1 MYIEFHCPQRT
12 MRWGLVFNRLT
23 VSRIPQSV
31 LLGFPRHR
39 SVLCIILLSN
49 RLRIS
54 SPQLSLVTR
63 SSFSRCLIHSSL
75 TRRVSHSQRA
85 TVSIATRTARCRVA
99 LTPSRFSQQTKP
111 PPPPPIDIEGE
122 PQYEVEEVR
131 DSQRHRG
138 HLQYLVHW
146 KGYSQEE
153 DTWEPMSHLSHA
165 PEHVHEFH
173 TKYPDKPSPTN
184 NIRILNISPDQRQQ
198 LFNPITNTPGINF
211 TMTTPHQTSS
221 NDDIIIS
228 LPQNTVD
235 KIFTEGIHVFRF
247 PWWYFPP
254 IPPLTKWVWIYEPS
268 PIQSI
273 TCVACFDP
281 VSQHPVGL
289 YQLINPPSKE
299 VLRGRYD
306 FQTKLIPAVAP
317 AWLVR
322 DYGKQVLRVW

>member
-1 MYIEFHCPQRT
+1 MKKICEE
-12 MRWGLVFNRLT
+12 
-23 VSRIPQSV
+23 
-31 LLGFPRHR
+31 
-39 SVLCIILLSN
+39 
-49 RLRIS
+49 
-54 SPQLSLVTR
+54 
-63 SSFSRCLIHSSL
+63 
-75 TRRVSHSQRA
+75 
-85 TVSIATRTARCRVA
+85 VSIALRQANDRTKEQFDAHAQPAQEYSPGDKVYLEATNLKTNRPSRKLDDKRFGPFEVLEKIGRSA
-99 LTPSRFSQQTKP
+99 YKLKLPESWKGLHPVFNESYLSPYRPSRFSQQMKP

-146 KGYSQEE
+146 KGYSREE

-184 NIRILNISPDQRQQ
+184 NIRILNISPDQKQQ

-221 NDDIIIS
+221 NDDVIIS

-247 PWWYFPP
+247 PWRYFPP
-254 IPPLTKWVWIYEPS
+254 IPPLTKRVWIYEPS

-299 VLRGRYD
+299 VLRGQYD